1 MVEQERKE
9 YCRFYGVDIDTS
21 EFLRLLEHRL
31 VDPSIKIS
39 KAMELDFLNPSTDEE
54 RQIKADIDTF
64 NARQRGKWETDL
76 FSQRKRLADA
86 ERSLQF
92 KKTKKAL
99 EDLRISSNKIE
110 WLRGKLADLG
120 RTEAKPSDSRIFPF
134 WYAPV
139 FVMEAGKLVL
149 KPMRY
154 HCRPNGKPESYDR
167 RYDGLYNAR
176 RDNLEGF
183 WRGLFGRQH
192 AVLVAR
198 SFYENVPRHRFEHR
212 DLRPGEAES
221 NVVLHFNPQAGKPML
236 LACLWDRWQSP
247 GKPDLLSFA
256 AITDEPPPEVA
267 AAGHDRC
274 VIPLRQENLRTWL
287 DPTGKDL
294 AETYALL
301 DNRERPY
308 YEHRMAA

>member
-1 MVEQERKE
+1 MLEQERKE
-9 YCRFYGVDIDTS
+9 YCRLHGVELDS
-21 EFLRLLEHRL
+21 AEYLQLFNNRLA
-31 VDPSIKIS
+31 DPSIKIC
-39 KAMELDFLNPSTDEE
+39 KAMELDFLVPENDQELG
-54 RQIKADIDTF
+54 IKSDMDAY
-64 NARQRGKWETDL
+64 NARQRAKWETEL
-76 FSQRKRLADA
+76 FGQRKRLADA
-86 ERSLQF
+86 ERSLMV
-92 KKTKKAL
+92 KETKKAL
-99 EDLRISSNKIE
+99 ENRRIANNKIE
-110 WLRGKLADLG
+110 WYRGKLADLG
-120 RTEAKPSDSRIFPF
+120 RTELKPADNRIFPF

-139 FVMEAGKLVL
+139 VVMEAGKLVM

-167 RYDGLYNAR
+167 RFDGLYNAR

-192 AVLVAR
+192 GVLVAS

-212 DLRPGEAES
+212 ELRPGEAES
-221 NVVLHFNPQAGKPML
+221 NVVLHFNPHAGKPML

-247 GKPDLLSFA
+247 GKPDLLSFT

-274 VIPLRQENLRTWL
+274 VIPLRQENLRAWL
-287 DPTGKDL
+287 NPAGKGLD
-294 AETYALL
+294 AMYALL
-301 DNRERPY
+301 DDRERPY